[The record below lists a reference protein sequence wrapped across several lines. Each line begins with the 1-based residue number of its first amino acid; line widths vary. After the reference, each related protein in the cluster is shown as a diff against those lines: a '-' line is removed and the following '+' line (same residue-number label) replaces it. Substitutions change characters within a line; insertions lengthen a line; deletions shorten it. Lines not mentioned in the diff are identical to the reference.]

1 VSPSNYKTL
10 LIFAGVP
17 LDGPSASSPLHAVR
31 KNSIDRSE
39 THFVKFALKSHI
51 SHTECVVFACFC
63 AFDTE
68 VEPRF
73 IMAYGRIR

>member
-1 VSPSNYKTL
+1 MSPSNNETL

-17 LDGPSASSPLHAVR
+17 LDGPSAPSPLHAVR
-31 KNSIDRSE
+31 SNPINWSKA
-39 THFVKFALKSHI
+39 HFVEFTLESHI
-51 SHTECVVFACFC
+51 LHTECVVFTCYC

-73 IMAYGRIR
+73 IMAYGCIG